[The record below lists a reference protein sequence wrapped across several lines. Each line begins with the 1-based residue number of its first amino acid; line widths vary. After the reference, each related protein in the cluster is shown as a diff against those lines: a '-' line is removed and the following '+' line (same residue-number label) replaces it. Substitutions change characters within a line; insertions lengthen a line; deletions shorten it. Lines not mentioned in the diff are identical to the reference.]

1 MPLRNKIL
9 WEGGIFASIPKSEYS
24 LSNESVDYGIMIKER
39 KKHVKKRKNL
49 SIGIYRVCG
58 GICHSPGSECNAYYG
73 RVSSG

>member
-39 KKHVKKRKNL
+39 KNMSKKKNL
-49 SIGIYRVCG
+49 TKGIYRVCG